1 MDKFTQNNSFT
12 QWLSPI
18 NQNAFD
24 NQVRKYQLNYYTKKL
39 FMKPF
44 ISLLLHAQLHETESL
59 QAISDGLFS
68 EELQQSLGL
77 HSISTSQL
85 GRRLNEI
92 PTSFFQSLFLD
103 LVSQIHEKTHF
114 NTRRKVTMP
123 LKIIDSS
130 TLPLNLENHQWA
142 EFRKTKSGVKLHLR
156 LVFMDKGLSYPD
168 QAVITNAKEHDRGQL
183 EVLVDDQD
191 CMYVFDRGYL
201 DYERFDR
208 MTDEGYF
215 FVSRLRKNAVVR
227 VIDTFSL
234 SANSTVLSDEMVAI
248 GTTQNRTENVFRKIR
263 ILDSKDNELTLLTN
277 RFDLSAD
284 EIAEIYKSRWAIE
297 LFFKWMK
304 QHLSIKKFYGH
315 SEQAVHNQVYIAM
328 IVYCL
333 NVLAQIHT
341 KSHRTY
347 LQISR
352 YLKASLWKPAR
363 IWVRKIKGKG
373 VP

>member
-1 MDKFTQNNSFT
+1 M
-12 QWLSPI
+12 
-18 NQNAFD
+18 
-24 NQVRKYQLNYYTKKL
+24 
-39 FMKPF
+39 
-44 ISLLLHAQLHETESL
+44 
-59 QAISDGLFS
+59 
-68 EELQQSLGL
+68 
-77 HSISTSQL
+77 
-85 GRRLNEI
+85 
-92 PTSFFQSLFLD
+92 
-103 LVSQIHEKTHF
+103 
-114 NTRRKVTMP
+114 
-123 LKIIDSS
+123 
-130 TLPLNLENHQWA
+130 
-142 EFRKTKSGVKLHLR
+142 
-156 LVFMDKGLSYPD
+156 
-168 QAVITNAKEHDRGQL
+168 
-183 EVLVDDQD
+183 
-191 CMYVFDRGYL
+191 
-201 DYERFDR
+201 
-208 MTDEGYF
+208 
-215 FVSRLRKNAVVR
+215 
-227 VIDTFSL
+227 IDTFSL
-234 SANSTVLSDEMVAI
+234 PANSTVLSDEMIVI

-263 ILDSKDNELTLLTN
+263 ILDSKNNELTLLTN

-363 IWVRKIKGKG
+363 IWIRKIKGKG